1 VRKPMS
7 DHNPKFIWGKMFLL
21 VILIDSTILKSLCK
35 LIPGTNSRPTEF
47 ALILV

>member
-1 VRKPMS
+1 VQIC
-7 DHNPKFIWGKMFLL
+7 H
-21 VILIDSTILKSLCK
+21 K